1 MTTMLA
7 VRAHSSDAPLVL
19 EEIPVPKPGP
29 RDVLVKV
36 ASAGLVAGNI
46 RLLLAGMFKNLPTTV
61 GHESAGTI
69 VAVGDEVTGIEIGD
83 RVRVH
88 GVLTCGECRHC
99 RADRDMMCP
108 KYAISGHAAF
118 GTAPMPLYDEYHN
131 GGLAEYIRVPRWLV
145 DKLPDSVSFDIAAKV
160 HDLAN
165 ALRTVKCAN
174 LEFGSTIVV
183 TAASGTMGT
192 ATVKLAEHLGV
203 GRMIL
208 VGRNAKRLEAVA
220 QLSGSVPVDTLSFSE
235 LPDDWVRTGG
245 LTRRLREMAPEGIDG
260 VIDYLTDHAEGVS
273 QAMMATTHGG
283 TLVHMGG
290 NLVPIAIPPLLMMTN
305 CWRFVGTRG
314 ISRSDATQILRM
326 LASGALNVDE
336 LITHRFPLTD
346 AVKAAE
352 AILRREEPM
361 WMTVINP

>member
-7 VRAHSSDAPLVL
+7 LRAHSSDAPMVL
-19 EEIPVPKPGP
+19 ENIPVPKPGP
-29 RDVLVKV
+29 GDVLVKV
-36 ASAGLVAGNI
+36 VSAGLVAGNI
-46 RLLLAGMFKNLPTTV
+46 RLLKMGFFKNLPTTV

-69 VAVGDEVTGIEIGD
+69 AAVGDEVTGIEIGD

-88 GVLTCGECRHC
+88 SILSCGECRHC

-108 KYAISGHAAF
+108 KYSVLGHAAF
-118 GTAPMPLYDEYHN
+118 GTDPMPLYDEYHN
-131 GGLAEYIRVPRWLV
+131 GALAEYIRVPHWLV
-145 DKLPDSVSFDIAAKV
+145 DKLPDAVSFDVAAKV
-160 HDLAN
+160 HDMAN

-174 LEFGSTIVV
+174 LEFGATIVV
-183 TAASGTMGT
+183 TAATGTMGT

-208 VGRNAKRLEAVA
+208 VGRNAERLEAA
-220 QLSGSVPVDTLSFSE
+220 ARLAGSVPVDTLSFDE
-235 LPDDWVRTGG
+235 LPEDWVQTGG

-260 VIDYLTDHAEGVS
+260 VMDYLTDHAEGVS
-273 QAMMATTHGG
+273 QAMMATTQGG

-290 NLVPIAIPPLLMMTN
+290 NLVPIAIPPMLMMVN

-314 ISRSDATQILRM
+314 VSRSDTTQILRM
-326 LASGALNVDE
+326 LAGGALNVDE

-346 AVKAAE
+346 AVHAAA
-352 AILRREEPM
+352 AILRRDEPM
-361 WMTVINP
+361 WMTVVNP